1 MRDNV
6 ILGMPASGKSTF
18 IAALSYILFSDEVE
32 TVLRSELTEE
42 EGYVSALQKRWLLYE
57 ELKHTPTAGQTWI
70 TFKLSARDGSTT
82 MELELPDF
90 SGESLKSAVVTG
102 IYPEELADSLRNSSG
117 IFLFTSAAGKDDDV
131 LLNDYFDFLAEDD
144 LEQDE
149 VVEPAVVESSDG
161 IAAGT
166 TPSVEIALQR
176 SSEPAVGQDGK
187 TVKKAADKL
196 FDPMEMPEQVKTVQ
210 LLQTVDNF
218 ERRRRKLVI
227 MISAWDVVSSESKD
241 IAPSD
246 WLENN
251 RAMLWQ
257 YLNFNPLQWD
267 VRIYGVSA
275 QGGRLPDDKANLS
288 KIVKPSERVQL
299 VGHGASAH
307 DLTEPL
313 FWMAT

>member
-6 ILGMPASGKSTF
+6 ILGMPESGKSTF

-32 TVLRSELTEE
+32 TVLQSELTEE
-42 EGYVSALQKRWLLYE
+42 EGYISALQKRWLLYE

-70 TFKLSARDGSTT
+70 TFNLSERNGSA
-82 MELELPDF
+82 MMNLELPDF

-102 IYPEELADSLRNSSG
+102 IYPEDLVNSLRNSNG
-117 IFLFTSAAGKDDDV
+117 IFLFTSAAGKDEDV

-144 LEQDE
+144 FELDE
-149 VVEPAVVESSDG
+149 IVEAATGEPSDDNVTG
-161 IAAGT
+161 EMSIVKVAQQHLGK
-166 TPSVEIALQR
+166 L
-176 SSEPAVGQDGK
+176 AVGQDAAP
-187 TVKKAADKL
+187 VKKVADKI

-218 ERRRRKLVI
+218 ESRRRKLVI

-246 WLENN
+246 WLEKN

-257 YLNFNPLQWD
+257 YLNFNPLLWD
-267 VRIYGVSA
+267 LRIYGVSA
-275 QGGRLPDDKANLS
+275 QGGRLPDDKASLS